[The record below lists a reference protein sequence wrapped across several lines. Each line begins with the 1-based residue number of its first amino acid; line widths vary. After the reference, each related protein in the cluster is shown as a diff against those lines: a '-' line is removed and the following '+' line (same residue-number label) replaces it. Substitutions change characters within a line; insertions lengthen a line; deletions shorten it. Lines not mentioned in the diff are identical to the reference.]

1 MDRTISVRL
10 IAKVG
15 QYNAGLASASGQTR
29 KLGSDVQQAGKRAAN
44 AATGLAATA
53 AMAGKAILLGIGG
66 AMAVSAKA
74 AVEFESS
81 LTGVAKTTNLAGGAF
96 DRANSPLAQFGD
108 QLRKMALTR
117 VPMNVNELARIA
129 ELGGQ
134 LGVQVPNLI
143 DFTEVV
149 AKLGVTTNL
158 ATEQGA
164 TGLARFM
171 NIMRTD
177 FGDVDR
183 IGSAIVALGN
193 NFATTESEI
202 LGFAVRLAPIG
213 ATVGA
218 TEAEIL
224 ALSTALTS
232 LGIPAERGGTAL
244 QRVFIK
250 MKSAVD
256 GGGASLTSFA
266 RATNMTE
273 DAFSKLFRSSP
284 AQAFAA
290 LAKGLDD
297 INESGGNVFTTLEDL
312 ELSEQRTVATL
323 LAVASGYEVLD
334 DAIGMSDDAYRE
346 NIALNEEAALRFGT
360 NASQVQFLGNAFND
374 LKIEVGNALIGRGGL
389 IAVVDTLGGFLEI
402 TKENIDAVGGFVKV
416 LGGIAALSVGL
427 GLQKVI
433 GSLVAKMIAWK
444 GLTTA
449 IKTGTVAFGGAQ
461 RALGAMAITMN
472 AALVVAGLVA
482 AAWAWQAIKAA
493 ELRARVRELNA
504 EMEAGTDPVD
514 ALIASLRESG
524 EISTDFED
532 ALARHGISVRQWA
545 EAMIEGKGAVDEL
558 FGAGTTEMTA
568 VGTLLNYV
576 PIAKDV
582 SRDLN
587 AISRATAAAN
597 ELIGGSLKAQKNAI
611 REEIMNLGS
620 AADMTT
626 DEIDYMAERMQEFF
640 GTDVSASEIGKW
652 LAGDQQLGPDFG
664 WGDDFLEESREV
676 EKSFMDIIGDM
687 DDGGTEIL
695 IGIFEDAETAV
706 ENYRNFMSEAFGEIA
721 DSISG
726 SFPAWDEYK
735 RTTSLSLNAV
745 SEAQRLYLLDL
756 QDWVDNREGMLAI
769 ASPQTREFIEAM
781 SLPDR
786 AAMARGWAAGDTI
799 IRDFIIKT
807 NENFDKMNG
816 HIGTVMMQ
824 EAPALAREGMN
835 LMLAEITGSV
845 VGSDIPNV
853 TGYQLYE
860 AVLEGIKYAAN
871 ELDVPV
877 DEFFAGMDFEDKLAF
892 FNQLG
897 IDLATALGLG
907 LITGM
912 NSQGNAVGSSID
924 KLNERIRDELQSG
937 VEVRSPS
944 KFTYWIGEMLGQG
957 LRLGWES
964 SVSDFDAARPVQQAI
979 QPNAAF
985 TPSISIE
992 SPASSRSFT
1001 QTNHIY
1007 NPKTRN
1013 LDRDLRKSTSLAGA
1027 HAEFGG

>member
-1 MDRTISVRL
+1 MDKTISVRL

-15 QYNAGLASASGQTR
+15 EYNAGLASASGTTR
-29 KLGSDVQQAGKRAAN
+29 KFGSDVQQSGKRAAN

-108 QLRKMALTR
+108 QLRRLALTE
-117 VPMNVNELARIA
+117 VPLNVNELAKIA

-134 LGVQVPNLI
+134 LGVAVPDLI

-158 ATEQGA
+158 ATQEGA

-177 FGDVDR
+177 FANVDR

-193 NFATTESEI
+193 NFATTEAEI

-218 TEAEIL
+218 TESEIL

-256 GGGASLTSFA
+256 GGGDSLAAFA
-266 RATNMTE
+266 RATGMTE
-273 DAFSKLFRSSP
+273 EAFSKLFRTSP
-284 AQAFAA
+284 ARAFAA

-297 INESGGNVFTTLEDL
+297 INESGGNVFGTLDQL

-334 DAIGMSDDAYRE
+334 EAIGMSDDAYRE

-360 NASQVQFLGNAFND
+360 NASQVQFLANTFND
-374 LKIEVGNALIGRGGL
+374 LKIEIGNMLIGRGGL
-389 IAVVDTLGGFLEI
+389 IAFIDGLRAFLEI
-402 TKENIDAVGGFVKV
+402 VTENIDAVGGFTKV
-416 LGGIAALSVGL
+416 LGGIAFLSVGL

-433 GSLVAKMIAWK
+433 GSLVAKAVAWK
-444 GLTTA
+444 TLGTA
-449 IKTGTVAFGGAQ
+449 IKTGTATFGTAQ
-461 RALGAMAITMN
+461 RALAGLAITMN
-472 AALVVAGLVA
+472 VALAAAALVA
-482 AAWAWQAIKAA
+482 AAWAWQAVKAA
-493 ELRARVRELNA
+493 ELRAQVRQLND
-504 EMEAGTDPVD
+504 EIEGGKDPVD
-514 ALIASLRESG
+514 ALISSLRESG
-524 EISTDFED
+524 DITSDFED
-532 ALARHGISVRQWA
+532 VLARQGISVREWA
-545 EAMIEGKGAVDEL
+545 TAMLEGKGAVDDL
-558 FGAGTTEMTA
+558 FGTRPQDVGLAALLDFSFLAQDITTDVNSVVTA
-568 VGTLLNYV
+568 
-576 PIAKDV
+576 
-582 SRDLN
+582 SQ
-587 AISRATAAAN
+587 AAN
-597 ELIGGSLKAQKNAI
+597 EVVGELFSKKKNEIRQQIMDLDSAANMTYEEVDHLAQK
-611 REEIMNLGS
+611 ML
-620 AADMTT
+620 D
-626 DEIDYMAERMQEFF
+626 FF
-640 GTDVSASEIGKW
+640 GLNVSASEVGKW
-652 LAGDQQLGPDFG
+652 LAGDQQLRADFG
-664 WGDDFLEESREV
+664 WGEGFLEETREV
-676 EKSFMDIIGDM
+676 EKSFMEIIKNL
-687 DDGGTEIL
+687 DDGGTDIL
-695 IGIFEDAETAV
+695 VGIFEDAQVAV
-706 ENYRNFMSEAFGEIA
+706 QNYREFMSEAFGEIA
-721 DSISG
+721 DSIRG
-726 SFPAWDEYK
+726 SFPAWDEYE
-735 RTTSLSLNAV
+735 RTTSLGLNAAMA
-745 SEAQRLYLLDL
+745 SQRLYLLDL
-756 QDWVDNREGMLAI
+756 QDWVDNRQSMLAI
-769 ASPQTREFIEAM
+769 ASPETREFIEAM

-799 IRDFIIKT
+799 IRSFILNT
-807 NENFDKMNG
+807 NESFDRMNE

-835 LMLAEITGSV
+835 LMLAEITGTV
-845 VGSDIPNV
+845 VGSDIPGV

-860 AVLEGIKYAAN
+860 AVLEGIKFAAN

-877 DEFFAGMDFEDKLAF
+877 DEFFAGMNFEDKVAF
-892 FNQLG
+892 FRELG

-907 LITGM
+907 LIEGL
-912 NSQGNAVGSSID
+912 NSQGNAVGSSVD
-924 KLNERIRDELQSG
+924 ALNERLKKEFKDG
-937 VEVRSPS
+937 VEVKSPS
-944 KFTYWIGEMLGQG
+944 KFTYYIGEMLGEG
-957 LRLGWES
+957 LRLGWADG
-964 SVSDFDAARPVQQAI
+964 VRDFDMTQPVRQAI

-985 TPSISIE
+985 SPSITLEGSG
-992 SPASSRSFT
+992 SSRSFT
-1001 QTNHIY
+1001 QNNHIY

-1013 LDRDLRKSTSLAGA
+1013 LDRDLRKTAALAGA